1 MKLILFLM
9 AGFGLTY
16 AISKLGFGSPLR
28 WLAER
33 IPPFINL
40 DKHVLYL
47 RMPLPCVPP
56 TKDAIKSFWIILV
69 ECVACLGF
77 WIGLGLSWFFIS
89 PASDIAFEGTL
100 LQCQLKA
107 TFVDGLCVSGFNLGV
122 HLVFMALDALED
134 YLRGHTP
141 DKKDDDHDA

>member
-1 MKLILFLM
+1 MKLLVFLM
-9 AGFGLTY
+9 AGFALTY
-16 AISKLGFGSPLR
+16 AISKLGFGAPFR

-40 DKHVLYL
+40 E
-47 RMPLPCVPP
+47 
-56 TKDAIKSFWIILV
+56 KDPAKKKVIRSFWIIFV

-77 WIGLGLSWFFIS
+77 WVGLAISWFFVS
-89 PASDIAFEGTL
+89 PAAEIIAFEGI
-100 LQCQLKA
+100 LQQRRLAA

-122 HLVFMALDALED
+122 HLIFMALDALED

-141 DKKDDDHDA
+141 TKEDDDHDA